1 MAFPLFQI
9 FKKQNAM
16 KRIMITINGKT
27 FQCRM
32 TLGAM
37 MQFKELT
44 GREVS
49 EIKGDELSALATLL
63 YCCAASGARTEG
75 KDFPMS
81 LQEFADNV
89 SVEELSAWA
98 ATMGDGNGEG
108 LAPDGTST
116 VAGGAKKKQ

>member
-1 MAFPLFQI
+1 M
-9 FKKQNAM
+9 KK
-16 KRIMITINGKT
+16 ITITINGET
-27 FQCRM
+27 YQCRM

-63 YCCAASGARTEG
+63 YCCAASGARGEG
-75 KDFPMS
+75 KEFPMS
-81 LQEFADNV
+81 LQEFADSV

-108 LAPDGTST
+108 TLATDG
-116 VAGGAKKKQ
+116 AGTGADGAKKKL